1 MASTSAKQ
9 HRHEQLMEIVF
20 EQGVVRVED
29 LQRDLGVSNMT
40 LYRDLAELESRQVI
54 SRNRGEVSA
63 TASSL
68 SETSFSYR
76 MANETA
82 AKTLLAPLAA
92 DLVKRGDSVMVDDS
106 TTAHFVLTELVSRG
120 PLTLVTNGLGAI
132 ELAHENPDLDV
143 IMLGGRYS
151 RALHAYY
158 GPATT
163 AGLGHLQPDVV
174 VMGAAAIQDGMVLHP
189 YEEVAEFKHLALRQ
203 SKFKILVVTASKFS
217 RTALYRVA
225 PLTDFDVIVTDLP
238 TPQADLAAARETG
251 VEILTPSVANV

>member
-1 MASTSAKQ
+1 MASTTAKQ

-20 EQGVVRVED
+20 AQGVVRVEE

-63 TASSL
+63 LASSL

-82 AKTLLAPLAA
+82 AKTRLASLAA
-92 DLVKRGDSVMVDDS
+92 DLVKRGDSVLVDDS
-106 TTAHFVLTELVSRG
+106 TTAHFVLEELVARG
-120 PLTLVTNGLGAI
+120 PVTLVTNGLGAI
-132 ELAHENPDLDV
+132 ELAQENAELDV

-151 RALHAYY
+151 RALHAHY

-163 AGLGHLQPDVV
+163 AGLGRLQPDVL
-174 VMGAAAIQDGMVLHP
+174 VMGAAAIQDGIVLHP
-189 YEEVAEFKHLALRQ
+189 YAEVAEFKHLALQQ

-217 RTALYRVA
+217 RTALYQVA
-225 PLTDFDVIVTDLP
+225 PLTDFDAIVTDLAAP
-238 TPQADLAAARETG
+238 RNELQSAIDAGVQIVTPP
-251 VEILTPSVANV
+251 LT